1 MLFPLHAGGGTEGSV
16 CFVTF
21 RRASV
26 HVREQRASGE
36 EDAFGLGLHWGLHF
50 LCFCCTSSVA
60 DKCQDLF
67 QLHGVASP
75 RTEQCPSRHP
85 AGVQTPQANRLP
97 ARLSQSE
104 LRQPLS
110 PSLRSSQGGG
120 PPGHTHPALAKPA
133 ADARALN
140 SHGPR
145 GFASRKHKK

>member
-1 MLFPLHAGGGTEGSV
+1 MLFTLHAGGGTEVSV

-26 HVREQRASGE
+26 HVRELRASGE

-50 LCFCCTSSVA
+50 LCFAGPHLSRTSVRFVPVTWSRIPA
-60 DKCQDLF
+60 
-67 QLHGVASP
+67 HGAVP
-75 RTEQCPSRHP
+75 FP
-85 AGVQTPQANRLP
+85 
-97 ARLSQSE
+97 
-104 LRQPLS
+104 
-110 PSLRSSQGGG
+110 
-120 PPGHTHPALAKPA
+120 PPGRGPNSPGQPASRPALPVRTSATPIAFPPFLSGWRATGPHPPALAKPA